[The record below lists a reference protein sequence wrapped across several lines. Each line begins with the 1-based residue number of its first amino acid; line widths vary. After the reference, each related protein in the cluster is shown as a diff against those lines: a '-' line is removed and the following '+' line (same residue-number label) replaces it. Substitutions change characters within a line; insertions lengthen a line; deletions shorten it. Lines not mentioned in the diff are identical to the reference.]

1 MDDGMKSMNNKKH
14 NDGMQNT
21 IKQSVRSHTLYIHNN
36 ILYQDS
42 NCSLDSGLYTVHCDM
57 TLCTRSF
64 TILLVSSSSVDFA
77 ESFDIE
83 VLVVLDKCVVSL
95 FTKCR

>member
-1 MDDGMKSMNNKKH
+1 MKSMNNKKH

-21 IKQSVRSHTLYIHNN
+21 IKHTLYIHIHTI
-36 ILYQDS
+36 ILHGGIYQDS
-42 NCSLDSGLYTVHCDM
+42 NCRLDSGLYTVHCDM

-64 TILLVSSSSVDFA
+64 TILLVSPSSVDFA
-77 ESFDIE
+77 ESFDFE